1 MAFAELLF
9 VNASLGS
16 AGGLAVAWGVT
27 SVCALVGW
35 QVAQTGAD
43 AVERGWRAGG
53 GVAAA
58 LVWATG
64 LWAALQ
70 WGTAAL
76 AWERPTAWVA
86 WSPWPVAL
94 ACALAVALRRR
105 PWALVWR
112 VAGAGSLALAGVV
125 ATVIGALRPMDRA
138 LFGLLV
144 TLCAMALL
152 GVCLRVSREVEQ
164 RAQPGLW
171 RSGCGAALVGVAGA
185 LLAGAAGWGVQ
196 RHTVGLGAPQP
207 HPYSAGA
214 DVWLL
219 VVVGAAPLWA
229 LGLAAV
235 FAMAVYR
242 RQALQAREALG
253 VQRAFLANAPD
264 GLVMTDGEGRI
275 LRINPAAADVLGCT
289 DAQAVGRDAC
299 ALLAPGDAGFE
310 TWLHTAPVPAD
321 ARPDDFESTVLCADG
336 TLRSL
341 RLAVGRLGAFD
352 PAQPCYVISVSD
364 LGRRKAI
371 EHALRASEQQYRTMV
386 GNIPGV
392 SFRNR
397 VDARLTTLFMSDG
410 IVELSG
416 WPAEDFASGRRSLGE
431 LLHPADRERVA
442 EEMRTAATTMRSFVT
457 EFRVLHRDGGERWV
471 WQSGSVM
478 QHEGEGAWIDGVL
491 FDITETRR
499 RNAGFEGTVDAVHR
513 VMGVIEFDLDGAILW
528 ANARM
533 CGWLGCSVADLHGL
547 HHNDLVEPS
556 LARDTAFNALWQR
569 LRRGEY
575 ETGEYRRRTRTGAE
589 FWVQGSYNPIFDAD
603 GTPFKVVLLATD
615 LNARRQ
621 MERAL
626 RDAKERAEQAA
637 AARSQFLANMSH
649 EIRTPMNA
657 IIGFTDVLLDGALDA
672 VQRRHLQTVRQSAR
686 ALLALLNGVLDTAK
700 LEKGALE
707 LEQVDFALR
716 ETIEQAVDSLRLDAE
731 HKRLDFSLVWD
742 DALPAW
748 VHGDAHRLRQ
758 VVLNLL
764 GNAIKFTAAGSVR
777 LEAAHHG
784 DTLHLAFRDT
794 GIGIAPERLSAI
806 FDPFAQ
812 ADASTSRR
820 FGGTG
825 LGTTIARQLVELMGG
840 RIEVE
845 SRAGEGSTFHVWLPL
860 QAAVPGRTAATEPRC
875 VPPPLDVLAVDD
887 VPENR
892 ELLRIALGNAGH
904 RVRTAASAVEAWA
917 ALATQ
922 PFDVVL
928 MDLHMPEVD
937 GLEAARRVRTRE
949 AEAGA
954 RRIPIVALTASVLP
968 EDRRSAQA
976 AGMDG
981 FAPKPVDLDQLLDE
995 LARVTGRTA
1004 IGPVHASPTADAA
1017 VIDWVRG
1024 LRVWASEP
1032 QLLRSLHTFADGYA
1046 DALPV
1051 LAHLLHADDLEGARQ
1066 YAHRLRGVSGNVGC
1080 DRVQAVAAQVEMAL
1094 IAGDRTDAKARL
1106 PALAATLR
1114 EVAQALQQRR
1124 PPIPDAGGAVGGAAS
1139 ADRAPLTRTATQ
1151 AWAARLLRDVQH
1163 SELGSDDASLRAF
1176 EHALRA
1182 HGEAPAAAALGRA
1195 LDLFDFQAAQALL
1208 AALAARLLP
1217 DGQPARETTEHT

>member
-1 MAFAELLF
+1 MAIADLLSFAPGPW
-9 VNASLGS
+9 A
-16 AGGLAVAWGVT
+16 AWGLGMAWLVA

-35 QVAQTGAD
+35 RVARIGID
-43 AVERGWRAGG
+43 AETRARRVAGG
-53 GVAAA
+53 AVAA
-58 LVWATG
+58 LVWAAG

-70 WGTAAL
+70 WGTAAVL
-76 AWERPTAWVA
+76 
-86 WSPWPVAL
+86 WSPVPVLA

-105 PWALVWR
+105 PLLLVWR
-112 VAGAGSLALAGVV
+112 VAGVGSLALAGVV
-125 ATVIGALRPMDRA
+125 VTVIAALRPMDRA

-144 TLCAMALL
+144 TLVAMALL
-152 GVCLRVSREVEQ
+152 GVCLRVSRDAERGGPAGIGRSLC
-164 RAQPGLW
+164 RAG
-171 RSGCGAALVGVAGA
+171 LVGAVVA
-185 LLAGAAGWGVQ
+185 LLSGAAGWGVQ
-196 RHTVGLGAPQP
+196 RRAASLGGPNGDAMGFWP
-207 HPYSAGA
+207 
-214 DVWLL
+214 W
-219 VVVGAAPLWA
+219 AAAAAVPLAA
-229 LGLAAV
+229 LALAAV
-235 FAMAVYR
+235 FAMVVYR
-242 RQALQAREALG
+242 RQAQRAREALG
-253 VQRAFLANAPD
+253 LQHAFLAHAPD
-264 GLVMTDGEGRI
+264 GLVMTDCEGRV
-275 LRINPAAADVLGCT
+275 LRINPAAASVLGCT
-289 DAQAVGRDAC
+289 AAQVVGRDAC
-299 ALLAPGDAGFE
+299 AVLAPGDAGFE
-310 TWLHTAPVPAD
+310 TWLHTAPVPSD
-321 ARPDDFESTVLCADG
+321 ARPDDFESTVLRADG
-336 TLRSL
+336 TLLSL

-352 PAQPCYVISVSD
+352 PAQPCYVISVTD

-410 IVELSG
+410 IAELSG

-431 LLHPADRERVA
+431 LVHPADRERVA
-442 EEMRTAATTMRSFVT
+442 EEMRTAVATRRSYVT
-457 EFRVLHRDGGERWV
+457 EYRLLHRDGGESWI

-478 QHEGEGAWIDGVL
+478 HDPGEGDGENGTGRAGAGPWIDGVM

-556 LARDTAFNALWQR
+556 LARETAFNALWQR

-589 FWVQGSYNPIFDAD
+589 FWVQGSYNPIFDVD

-637 AARSQFLANMSH
+637 AARSQFLATMSH

-657 IIGFTDVLLDGALDA
+657 IIGFTDVLLGGALDT

-707 LEQVDFALR
+707 LEQTDFALR
-716 ETIEQAVDSLRLDAE
+716 EMVEQATDSLRLDAE
-731 HKRLDFSLVWD
+731 HKQLALSLSWD

-758 VVLNLL
+758 VILNLL
-764 GNAIKFTAAGSVR
+764 GNAIKFTAEGSVQV
-777 LEAAHHG
+777 EAARQG
-784 DTLHLAFRDT
+784 DTLHLSFRDT
-794 GIGIAPERLSAI
+794 GIGIAPERLNAI
-806 FDPFAQ
+806 FDPFSQ

-845 SRAGEGSTFHVWLPL
+845 SRVGHGSTFHVRLPL
-860 QAAVPGRTAATEPRC
+860 QPAQASAPGLPDNERRA

-892 ELLRIALGNAGH
+892 ELLRVVLGNAGH
-904 RVRTAASAVEAWA
+904 RVRTAASAVDALA
-917 ALATQ
+917 ALAMQ
-922 PFDVVL
+922 DFDVVL
-928 MDLHMPEVD
+928 MDLHMPDID
-937 GLEAARRVRTRE
+937 GLEAARRIRARE

-954 RRIPIVALTASVLP
+954 GARRTPIVALTASVLP
-968 EDRRSAQA
+968 EDRQAAQD

-981 FAPKPVDLDQLLDE
+981 FAPKPVELDPLLAE

-1004 IGPVHASPTADAA
+1004 TDRVPTAAPTDSA
-1017 VIDWVRG
+1017 VVDWARG
-1024 LRVWASEP
+1024 LQVWASEP

-1051 LAHLLHADDLEGARQ
+1051 LAHLLHADDLDGARQ

-1080 DRVQAVAAQVEMAL
+1080 NRVQAVATQVETAL

-1106 PALAATLR
+1106 PALAAALR
-1114 EVAQALQQRR
+1114 DVTVALERR
-1124 PPIPDAGGAVGGAAS
+1124 PSHAG
-1139 ADRAPLTRTATQ
+1139 DTTAPLTRGATQ
-1151 AWAARLLRDVQH
+1151 ALAARLLHDVQR
-1163 SELGSDDASLRAF
+1163 SELGSDDASLRAL
-1176 EHALRA
+1176 EDALTA
-1182 HGEAPAAAALGRA
+1182 HGEATAAAALGRA
-1195 LDLFDFQAAQALL
+1195 LDHFDFPAAQALL
-1208 AALAARLLP
+1208 ASLMARLAP
-1217 DGQPARETTEHT
+1217 DGQPARETTEQTLNAH